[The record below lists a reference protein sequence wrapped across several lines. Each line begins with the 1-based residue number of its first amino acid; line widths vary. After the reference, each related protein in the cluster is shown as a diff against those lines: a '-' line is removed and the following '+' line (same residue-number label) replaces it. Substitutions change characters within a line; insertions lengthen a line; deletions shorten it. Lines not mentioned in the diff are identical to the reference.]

1 MRFEDSR
8 ALIVRPL
15 SRLSVVIVTYN
26 SAAAVRKGLGALA
39 AQLREGDELIVADNA
54 SSDGSAEAVES
65 LVPSARVIRR
75 PVNDGFAAACG
86 VAAAEASGDL
96 LLFLNPDVVPTAG
109 FADAIRRPFSDR
121 GLGWDAWM
129 GLVTLDSG
137 QRVNTSGG
145 IVHFTGLG
153 WAGQVGEP
161 VEVVPREPHEV
172 PFVSGACLAIPR
184 STWNEAGGF
193 PASFF
198 MYCEDVDL
206 SLRLRLFGGRLGV
219 VPDAAVDHEYEFAKG
234 SLKWRLLE
242 RNRLATVVRTYP
254 APLLFL
260 VAPALVATEVA
271 LHLVAARDGWW
282 RQKALATL
290 DLLRAAPRIIRE
302 RRAIQQRR
310 AIPAAEFARWL
321 TPELSSPYL
330 GRFAQS
336 GLVRGALALYWGAVT
351 RLLRLARR

>member
-15 SRLSVVIVTYN
+15 PRLSVVIVTYN
-26 SAAAVRKGLGALA
+26 SAAAVRKGLAALA
-39 AQLREGDELIVADNA
+39 AQLQEGDELIVADNA
-54 SSDGSAEAVES
+54 SADGSADAVEE
-65 LVPSARVIRR
+65 LAPSARVIRR
-75 PVNDGFAAACG
+75 DVNDGFAAACG
-86 VAAAEASGDL
+86 VAAAAASGDL
-96 LLFLNPDVVPTAG
+96 LVFMNPDVVPAPG
-109 FADAIRRPFSDR
+109 FAEAIRRPFSDDS
-121 GLGWDAWM
+121 LGWDAWM
-129 GLVTLDSG
+129 GLVTLDEG

-161 VEVVPREPHEV
+161 VAVVPPEPHEV
-172 PFVSGACLAIPR
+172 PFVSGACLAISR
-184 STWNEAGGF
+184 SRWVDAGGF
-193 PASFF
+193 PAWFF

-219 VPDAAVDHEYEFAKG
+219 VPDAVVDHEYEFAKG

-242 RNRLATVVRTYP
+242 RNRIAMVVRTYP
-254 APLLFL
+254 APLLAL
-260 VAPALVATEVA
+260 VAPALVLTEVA

-290 DLLRAAPRIIRE
+290 DLVREVPRLVRE
-302 RRAIQQRR
+302 RRAIQRRR
-310 AIPAAEFARWL
+310 AVSASEFARWL

-330 GRFAQS
+330 GEVARS
-336 GLVRGALALYWGAVT
+336 GLVRGALGLYWGAVT
-351 RLLRLARR
+351 RLLRLSRR

>member
-15 SRLSVVIVTYN
+15 PRLSVVIVTFN
-26 SAAAVRKGLGALA
+26 SRGAVRKGLGALA

-54 SSDGSAEAVES
+54 SSDGSADAVEE

-75 PVNDGFAAACG
+75 PVNDGFAPACG
-86 VAAAEASGDL
+86 EAAAAATGDL
-96 LLFLNPDVVPTAG
+96 LVFLNPDVVPAPG
-109 FADAIRRPFSDR
+109 FAEAIRRPMADGR
-121 GLGWDAWM
+121 DWAAWM
-129 GLVTLDSG
+129 GLVTLG
-137 QRVNTSGG
+137 EGARVNTSGG

-153 WAGQVGEP
+153 WAGQLDQPVG
-161 VEVVPREPHEV
+161 VVPREPHEV

-184 STWNEAGGF
+184 ARWEEAGGF
-193 PASFF
+193 PAWFF

-206 SLRLRLFGGRLGV
+206 SLRLRLLGGRLGV
-219 VPDAAVDHEYEFAKG
+219 EPDARVDHEYEFAKG

-254 APLLFL
+254 APLLVL
-260 VAPALVATEVA
+260 VAPALLVTELA

-282 RQKALATL
+282 RQKALATV
-290 DLLRAAPRIIRE
+290 DLVRAAPRLVRE
-302 RRAIQQRR
+302 RREIQRRR
-310 AIPAAEFARWL
+310 AISAAEFARWL
-321 TPELSSPYL
+321 TPELSSPYI
-330 GRFAQS
+330 GGVAQS

-351 RLLRLARR
+351 RLLRLSRR